1 MNSFC
6 TDSNIPN
13 AYIEIKDYLYTK
25 LLPILKSKR
34 HIIFLCIGSDRATG
48 DSLGPLIGY
57 KLQNINCP
65 YFHIYGSLEHP
76 VNALNLSSVIS
87 KLNEV
92 YSNPFIVSIDAS
104 LGNYHNIGKIY
115 IDYAP
120 LAPGSAL
127 NKDLPII
134 GHISITG
141 IVNVFK
147 CSSFI
152 VLQNTKLYTVMQ
164 LADCISD
171 GIIYLIEE
179 LNSNFNNKNAKT

>member
-65 YFHIYGSLEHP
+65 YFHIYGSL
-76 VNALNLSSVIS
+76 
-87 KLNEV
+87 
-92 YSNPFIVSIDAS
+92 
-104 LGNYHNIGKIY
+104 
-115 IDYAP
+115 
-120 LAPGSAL
+120 
-127 NKDLPII
+127 
-134 GHISITG
+134 ISIKY
-141 IVNVFK
+141 FL
-147 CSSFI
+147 
-152 VLQNTKLYTVMQ
+152 VLLYQ
-164 LADCISD
+164 IISH
-171 GIIYLIEE
+171 INL
-179 LNSNFNNKNAKT
+179 